1 MVVKFFTTWCP
12 HCVNF
17 KETFDEVVIQF
28 LMEESEDVKFAEVD
42 CMDMDSLEVCS
53 DENVEGFPAVYLY
66 KVKKTSGDVAQSNYF
81 SFQEGIIEDI
91 FTDERTTKNL
101 ENFVWTTVDPS
112 RVEEEM
118 DPFLSLMGETRQY
131 QENIY
136 NCY

>member
-17 KETFDEVVIQF
+17 KETFDEVVIKF

-66 KVKKTSGDVAQSNYF
+66 KV
-81 SFQEGIIEDI
+81 
-91 FTDERTTKNL
+91 
-101 ENFVWTTVDPS
+101 
-112 RVEEEM
+112 
-118 DPFLSLMGETRQY
+118 
-131 QENIY
+131 
-136 NCY
+136 